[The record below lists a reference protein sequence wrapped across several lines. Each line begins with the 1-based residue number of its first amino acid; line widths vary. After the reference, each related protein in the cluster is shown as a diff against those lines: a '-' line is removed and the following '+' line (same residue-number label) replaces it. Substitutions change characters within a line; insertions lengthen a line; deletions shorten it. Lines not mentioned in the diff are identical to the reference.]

1 MSDKSAQKDPS
12 MEEILGSIRRIIS
25 EDSAQG
31 GSSPVVGG
39 EIEDDDDVLELT
51 DEVSE
56 EEPSENRR
64 EPVFGI
70 RPAQP
75 ADSSQ
80 ADEGEAR
87 REPVLGLKRIQ
98 QPAEEFEDHQ
108 AATADETMEETM
120 AEETPPEEPAWPA
133 AETLPEDYQAG
144 TEDMPESAQEE
155 LVAMDESEPGDLYEE
170 EGEQEGGYAD
180 AGYAAA
186 EPQDVEREW
195 PDQQEEQP
203 MTMPS
208 DEPAG
213 GEDTQST
220 ETDSGEVMS
229 EAASD
234 ATTAALSE
242 LNRAM
247 SEKGSRMKVGEG
259 DVTIAEV
266 VKDLMR
272 PMLREW
278 LDENLPGIVERVVKR
293 EIQKLVDRT
302 QDDD

>member
-31 GSSPVVGG
+31 GSSRTGDA
-39 EIEDDDDVLELT
+39 EIEDDEDVLELT

-64 EPVFGI
+64 EPVFGT
-70 RPAQP
+70 RPAHTTE
-75 ADSSQ
+75 ASQ
-80 ADEGEAR
+80 SDEGEAR
-87 REPVLGLKRIQ
+87 REPVLGLRRT
-98 QPAEEFEDHQ
+98 QPPIEKSEEYQ
-108 AATADETMEETM
+108 AAAIEETM
-120 AEETPPEEPAWPA
+120 AEETPSEEPGWPA
-133 AETLPEDYQAG
+133 AEALPEDYEAG
-144 TEDMPESAQEE
+144 AEDMPESMPE
-155 LVAMDESEPGDLYEE
+155 EPGAIDVSGSGDQYEDA
-170 EGEQEGGYAD
+170 GEQEGAHAD
-180 AGYAAA
+180 AGYVAA
-186 EPQDVEREW
+186 EPLDVEHEW
-195 PDQQEEQP
+195 PVQQEEQP

-213 GEDTQST
+213 SGETEST
-220 ETDSGEVMS
+220 ETETGEIMS
-229 EAASD
+229 ETASE

-247 SEKGSRMKVGEG
+247 SERGSRMKVGEG

-266 VKDLMR
+266 VKDLLR

>member
-31 GSSPVVGG
+31 GSSRVSGA
-39 EIEDDDDVLELT
+39 EFEDEEDVLELT
-51 DEVSE
+51 DEVAE
-56 EEPSENRR
+56 EEPSESRR

-70 RPAQP
+70 RPVQNTEQP
-75 ADSSQ
+75 QGEEAD
-80 ADEGEAR
+80 AR
-87 REPVLGLKRIQ
+87 REPVLGLKRT
-98 QPAEEFEDHQ
+98 QPPADELEEHPAAEVEETLAEE
-108 AATADETMEETM
+108 A
-120 AEETPPEEPAWPA
+120 PPEEPAWPE
-133 AETLPEDYQAG
+133 AEALPEDYQSD
-144 TEDMPESAQEE
+144 TEDMPETMP
-155 LVAMDESEPGDLYEE
+155 VESDMEGEAGPGDLYEDAGAQE
-170 EGEQEGGYAD
+170 EAYAD

-186 EPQDVEREW
+186 EPQEVESEW
-195 PDQQEEQP
+195 PVQQEEQP

-213 GEDTQST
+213 GGET
-220 ETDSGEVMS
+220 ESAGAETGEIMS
-229 EAASD
+229 EAASE

-247 SEKGSRMKVGEG
+247 SERGSKMKVGEG

-266 VKDLMR
+266 VKDLLR